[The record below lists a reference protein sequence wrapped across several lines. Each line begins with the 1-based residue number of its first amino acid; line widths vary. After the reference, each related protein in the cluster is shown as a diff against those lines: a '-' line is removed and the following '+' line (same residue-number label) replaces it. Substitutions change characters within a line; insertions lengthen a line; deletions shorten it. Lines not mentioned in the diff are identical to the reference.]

1 MERRPEDFSRVLS
14 SMCTRPHPAA
24 RAAAET
30 FLATNPGDPGTFPS
44 VAALED
50 EAVSMLGEIVG
61 LPEPTG
67 YIGTGGTEANLQ
79 AVRVAKCLAETD
91 TPNIVV
97 PTSAHFS
104 FDKAASILD
113 VELRRV
119 GVTDDRTID
128 LTALES
134 QLDEDT
140 ALVVAV
146 TGTTEYGRV
155 DPIPEVANIA
165 KEIGARCHV
174 DAAWG
179 GFHLPFTDHRWQ
191 FDHAP
196 IDSMTIDPHK
206 VGQAAIPAGGF
217 LVRDEATLD
226 ALTVETPYLV
236 TDRQPTLVGTR
247 SGAGVASTLAA
258 LEALW
263 PDGYRSEYERA
274 MALATWLDDEFD
286 SRGIDAI
293 EPVLPL
299 VSAPMDR
306 STFEA
311 LRDEGWRISR
321 TRAGEVRIVV
331 MPHVTRPQLEAFLD
345 DLDAVMTQQSTD
357 VVAED

>member
-61 LPEPTG
+61 LPEAAG

-79 AVRVAKCLAETD
+79 AVRVAKCLADTD

-104 FDKAASILD
+104 FDKAAAILD

-119 GVTDDRTID
+119 EVTDERTID
-128 LTALES
+128 LTALEN
-134 QLDEDT
+134 QVDEDT
-140 ALVVAV
+140 ALIVAV
-146 TGTTEYGRV
+146 AGTTEYGRI
-155 DPIPEVANIA
+155 DPIPEVADLA
-165 KEIGARCHV
+165 REIDARCHV

-179 GFHLPFTDHRWQ
+179 GFHLPFTDHQWH

-217 LVRDEATLD
+217 LVRDESALD

-247 SGAGVASTLAA
+247 SGAGVASTVAA

-263 PDGYRSEYERA
+263 PDGYRAEHERA
-274 MALATWLDDEFD
+274 MALATWLVDEFK
-286 SRGIDAI
+286 SRGIDPV

-299 VSAPMDR
+299 VSASMDR
-306 STFEA
+306 YTFEA

-331 MPHVTRPQLEAFLD
+331 MPHVTRPQLEAFLA